1 MSFFDYDDHYNDDE
15 YELSEIYN
23 VADVLAKICDAAK
36 KNEQI
41 YKTPDDSFN
50 KSQGLNP
57 PVDYALYETDLNNN
71 TFERTLME
79 GDIIVGF
86 RAYTDASFTL
96 VIKDKM
102 RVDANFKIVVKD
114 RFRIPVTM
122 KAGEFHLAW
131 KNKSCI
137 PSIHIDG
144 AVKVENLKG
153 NVRCIMAH
161 VNPGL
166 WNELL
171 LSKVYLEPRLY
182 VHRQELFKARY
193 PWGR

>member
-1 MSFFDYDDHYNDDE
+1 MASSDYDDYYNNDD
-15 YELSEIYN
+15 YELSEIYQVDDN
-23 VADVLAKICDAAK
+23 LAKICDAAK

-41 YKTPDDSFN
+41 YKTPDESFN
-50 KSQGLNP
+50 KIRGLNP
-57 PVDYALYETDLNNN
+57 CFDYALYETDLNNK
-71 TFERTLME
+71 TFERTLMG

-102 RVDANFKIVVKD
+102 RADANFNIVVKD
-114 RFRIPVTM
+114 RIRIPVTM

-161 VNPGL
+161 VNLGL
-166 WNELL
+166 WYELL